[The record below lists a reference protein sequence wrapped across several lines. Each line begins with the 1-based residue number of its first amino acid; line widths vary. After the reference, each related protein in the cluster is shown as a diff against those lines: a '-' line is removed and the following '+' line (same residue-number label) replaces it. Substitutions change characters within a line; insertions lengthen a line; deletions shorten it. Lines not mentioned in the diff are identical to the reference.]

1 MKTLIL
7 ILSFAFPFSMSNPM
21 TQNISI
27 ITKAI
32 GDGDAA
38 TLGNYFDNSVELTI
52 LDKQDVLDKTKAT
65 DALKSF
71 FLKNKPRAYNMVHQG
86 TSKGNASHYTIGDMQ
101 TASGNYRVY
110 LYYKSAGGD
119 KIQIQEMRIEK

>member
-1 MKTLIL
+1 MKALIL
-7 ILSFAFPFSMSNPM
+7 ILSFVAPFSLSSQL
-21 TQNISI
+21 TENISI

-38 TLGNYFDNSVELTI
+38 TLGNYFDASVELTI
-52 LDKQDVLDKTKAT
+52 LDKQDVLDKTQAT
-65 DALKSF
+65 EAVKNF
-71 FLKNKPRAYNMVHQG
+71 FLKNKPRSYNMVHQG

-110 LYYKSAGGD
+110 LYYKSAGD
-119 KIQIQEMRIEK
+119 KVLIQEMRIEK

>member
-1 MKTLIL
+1 MKALIL
-7 ILSFAFPFSMSNPM
+7 ILSFVAPFSLSS
-21 TQNISI
+21 QLAENISI

-38 TLGNYFDNSVELTI
+38 TLGNYFDASVELTI
-52 LDKQDVLDKTKAT
+52 LDKQDVLDKTQAT
-65 DALKSF
+65 EAVKNF
-71 FLKNKPRAYNMVHQG
+71 FLKNKPRSYNMVHQG

-110 LYYKSAGGD
+110 LYYKSAGD
-119 KIQIQEMRIEK
+119 KVLIQEMRIEK

>member
-1 MKTLIL
+1 MKALIL
-7 ILSFAFPFSMSNPM
+7 ILSFVAPFPLSS
-21 TQNISI
+21 QLAENISI

-32 GDGDAA
+32 SDGDAA
-38 TLGNYFDNSVELTI
+38 TLGNYFDASVELTV
-52 LDKQDVLDKTKAT
+52 LDKQDVLDKTQAT
-65 DALKSF
+65 EAVKNF

-110 LYYKSAGGD
+110 LYYKSSGD
-119 KIQIQEMRIEK
+119 KVLIQEMRIEK

>member
-1 MKTLIL
+1 MKALIL
-7 ILSFAFPFSMSNPM
+7 ILSIVAPFSSSS
-21 TQNISI
+21 QFAENISI

-38 TLGNYFDNSVELTI
+38 TLGNYFDASVELTV
-52 LDKQDVLDKTKAT
+52 LDKQDVLDKTQAT
-65 DALKSF
+65 EALKNF
-71 FLKNKPRAYNMVHQG
+71 FMKNKPRAYNMVHQG

-110 LYYKSAGGD
+110 LYYKSVGD
-119 KIQIQEMRIEK
+119 KVLIQEMRIEK

>member
-1 MKTLIL
+1 MKALIL
-7 ILSFAFPFSMSNPM
+7 ILSFVAPFSLSS
-21 TQNISI
+21 QLAENISI

-38 TLGNYFDNSVELTI
+38 TLGNYFDASVELTI
-52 LDKQDVLDKTKAT
+52 LDKQDVLDKSQAT
-65 DALKSF
+65 EALKNF
-71 FLKNKPRAYNMVHQG
+71 FSKNKPRSYNMVHQG

-110 LYYKSAGGD
+110 LYYKSVGD
-119 KIQIQEMRIEK
+119 KVLIQEMRIEK

>member
-1 MKTLIL
+1 MKALIL
-7 ILSFAFPFSMSNPM
+7 ILSFVVPFSLSS
-21 TQNISI
+21 QLAENISI

-38 TLGNYFDNSVELTI
+38 TLGNYFDASVELTI
-52 LDKQDVLDKTKAT
+52 LDKQDVLDKSQAT
-65 DALKSF
+65 EALKNF
-71 FLKNKPRAYNMVHQG
+71 FLKNKPRSYNMVHQG

-110 LYYKSAGGD
+110 LYYKSVGD
-119 KIQIQEMRIEK
+119 KVLIQEMRIEK

>member
-1 MKTLIL
+1 MKALIL
-7 ILSFAFPFSMSNPM
+7 ILSFVAPFSLSS
-21 TQNISI
+21 QLAENISI

-38 TLGNYFDNSVELTI
+38 TLGNYFDASIELTV
-52 LDKQDVLDKTKAT
+52 LDKQDVLDKTQAT
-65 DALKSF
+65 EAVKNF

-110 LYYKSAGGD
+110 LYYKSSGD
-119 KIQIQEMRIEK
+119 KVLIQEMRIEK

>member
-1 MKTLIL
+1 MKALIL
-7 ILSFAFPFSMSNPM
+7 ILSFVAPFSLSS
-21 TQNISI
+21 QLAENISI

-38 TLGNYFDNSVELTI
+38 TLGNYFDASIELTV
-52 LDKQDVLDKTKAT
+52 LDKQDVLDKTQAT
-65 DALKSF
+65 EAVKNF

-110 LYYKSAGGD
+110 LYYKSVGD
-119 KIQIQEMRIEK
+119 KVLIQEMRIEK